1 VLRIFVQQVETRQR
15 QLDSLRKIEERYK
28 NMTAGQAA
36 ANNHQGAA
44 ALQGAAA
51 VRPEKL
57 QLAAAQAGELATATL
72 NPSKC
77 SCHRLAMY
85 VLDISRAMLDEH
97 EVEWQQFRSNAS
109 LAAPEETILY
119 TLVSGRSE
127 LIMFGGIQV
136 LRRLIKL
143 SI

>member
-1 VLRIFVQQVETRQR
+1 
-15 QLDSLRKIEERYK
+15 
-28 NMTAGQAA
+28 
-36 ANNHQGAA
+36 
-44 ALQGAAA
+44 
-51 VRPEKL
+51 
-57 QLAAAQAGELATATL
+57 
-72 NPSKC
+72 
-77 SCHRLAMY
+77 
-85 VLDISRAMLDEH
+85 MLDEH

>member
-1 VLRIFVQQVETRQR
+1 METRQR

-28 NMTAGQAA
+28 NLTSGQAA
-36 ANNHQGAA
+36 ANSHQGGAA
-44 ALQGAAA
+44 ALPGAAG
-51 VRPEKL
+51 VRPEKQKL
-57 QLAAAQAGELATATL
+57 SAAQAVEPVAATL

-85 VLDISRAMLDEH
+85 VLDISRAMSDDH
-97 EVEWQQFRSNAS
+97 EVEWMPFRSNAS

-136 LRRLIKL
+136 RDRIKKSESLIK
-143 SI
+143 